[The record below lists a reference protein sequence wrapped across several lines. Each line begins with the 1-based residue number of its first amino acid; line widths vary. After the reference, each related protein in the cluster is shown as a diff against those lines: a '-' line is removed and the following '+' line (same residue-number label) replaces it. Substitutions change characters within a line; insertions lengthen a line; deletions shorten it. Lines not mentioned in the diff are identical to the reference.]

1 MGARGPRPLPEG
13 VLRLRGSPRA
23 DLIRSQPK
31 PPLEPPPKPGWLGEE
46 AGLAW
51 DELVPRLMQMK
62 VLSKIDGN
70 ALARYCELWVE
81 WQTALAFV
89 RKHGSTYPIKD
100 GNGKIKSLGQFPQ
113 VAQIHKLSLAL
124 SRLEAEFGLTPSART
139 RINVPI
145 SGQPEEVDPFTMPPP
160 NGYFA
165 AG

>member
-1 MGARGPRPLPEG
+1 M
-13 VLRLRGSPRA
+13 
-23 DLIRSQPK
+23 
-31 PPLEPPPKPGWLGEE
+31 
-46 AGLAW
+46 
-51 DELVPRLMQMK
+51 
-62 VLSKIDGN
+62 
-70 ALARYCELWVE
+70 WVE
-81 WQTALAFV
+81 WRTALAFV

-100 GNGKIKSLGQFPQ
+100 GNGKVKALGQFPQ

-145 SGQPEEVDPFTMPPP
+145 SGEPEEVDPFTRPDP